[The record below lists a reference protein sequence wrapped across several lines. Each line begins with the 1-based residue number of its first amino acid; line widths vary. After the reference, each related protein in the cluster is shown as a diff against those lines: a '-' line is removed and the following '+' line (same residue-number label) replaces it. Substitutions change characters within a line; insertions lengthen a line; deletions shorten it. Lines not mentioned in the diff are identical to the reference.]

1 MIEKQNILSLH
12 YEDIQGLIVD
22 VLKKRPAYSVK
33 KASLATEILRGLEI
47 DIRREARKIFES
59 RVFEVVEMLK
69 EKGIIKEYVSKNVRL
84 KLKDIHEYP
93 LFRMPEGKTPGRQ
106 SDETAADLADDEA
119 DFDTAAEIPDLPD
132 EVYEDEKE
140 DTETDLTSGGIPFGG
155 IIDPETNRLL
165 EIFLE
170 KDGSDVKEG
179 GRTNISGGKPPDLL
193 QEIKAH
199 YEQDRNIKIVL
210 ESDKLLLKVT
220 TTSGHIDLV
229 INFLEET
236 GTVDIKSYIPY
247 LGDARR
253 EVGQLFWGSGYK
265 GELSVIGWRDQEF
278 FSIADSMLVSKVS
291 FRDVIERI
299 DRVIFESAQ
308 VDKIIDKYL

>member
-1 MIEKQNILSLH
+1 
-12 YEDIQGLIVD
+12 
-22 VLKKRPAYSVK
+22 
-33 KASLATEILRGLEI
+33 
-47 DIRREARKIFES
+47 
-59 RVFEVVEMLK
+59 MLK